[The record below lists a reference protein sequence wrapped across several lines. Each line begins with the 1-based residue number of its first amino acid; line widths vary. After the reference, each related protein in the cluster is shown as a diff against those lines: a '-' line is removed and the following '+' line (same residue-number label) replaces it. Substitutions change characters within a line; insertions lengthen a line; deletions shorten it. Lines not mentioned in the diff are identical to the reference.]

1 MLVYEL
7 RLMINKPVQY
17 LFNLV
22 VLAFLAFFKIVIS
35 VHSTDLSSS
44 DNVITHDRKVMK
56 SDFTMRK
63 YFLGPKDIL
72 EITVMGLKEFERK
85 GIGDELEFVVNQAG
99 FVNLPLVGLVLA
111 EGYTTSKLTEVL
123 TKRYKKYVTLP
134 QVSVVV
140 REYKSKQVHVLGK
153 VFNNGA
159 LSLRYEKTTLFE
171 VLSEA
176 GGFSSKLPS
185 LEGIALNQPDMR
197 NVYVIRKNKKYVVNI
212 YDRLINKDDDKPF
225 FVEPGDR
232 IFVPEPVNT
241 VSVLGG
247 VKKAGSFE
255 LKNGLTLLQAIAIA
269 GSFVEDSRR
278 DQVRIIRN
286 GEKAPI
292 TVNAVKIVS
301 GKAPDFKLMPGDV
314 VYVAEW

>member
-1 MLVYEL
+1 MLMSWSLGIAWAKSSEFKRPEEL
-7 RLMINKPVQY
+7 QSQNSDPSEDSSKAAVLTQSKY
-17 LFNLV
+17 L
-22 VLAFLAFFKIVIS
+22 
-35 VHSTDLSSS
+35 
-44 DNVITHDRKVMK
+44 
-56 SDFTMRK
+56 
-63 YFLGPKDIL
+63 LGPKDIL

-85 GIGDELEFVVNQAG
+85 GLGDELEFVINENGSVN
-99 FVNLPLVGLVLA
+99 VPLVGLVKAVDL
-111 EGYTTSKLTEVL
+111 TTSQLTEVL
-123 TKRYKKYVTLP
+123 TQRYRKYVTQP

-140 REYKSKQVHVLGK
+140 REYRSKLVHVLGK

-159 LSLRYEKTTLFE
+159 LALKHQNTTLFE

-197 NVYVIRKNKKYVVNI
+197 NVYVIRNNKKYVVNI
-212 YDRLINKDDDKPF
+212 YDRLINQSDDEPF

-232 IFVPEPVNT
+232 IFVPEPVHT

-255 LKNGLTLLQAIAIA
+255 LKRGLTLLQAIAMA
-269 GSFVEDSRR
+269 GSFVQDSRR
-278 DQVRIIRN
+278 DQVRIIRS
-286 GEKAPI
+286 GEESPI

>member
-1 MLVYEL
+1 
-7 RLMINKPVQY
+7 MINKPIQH
-17 LFNLV
+17 LFNLLVITFV
-22 VLAFLAFFKIVIS
+22 VLFKMVS
-35 VHSTDLSSS
+35 SPSSEDLSST
-44 DNVITHDRKVMK
+44 DNVLSGSNPVMK
-56 SDFTMRK
+56 SDFNVRK

-85 GIGDELEFVVNQAG
+85 GIGDELEFVINRAG
-99 FVNLPLVGLVLA
+99 FVNLPLVGLVQA
-111 EGYTTSKLTEVL
+111 QDYTTSQLTEVL
-123 TKRYKKYVTLP
+123 TKRYKKYVTHP

-153 VFNNGA
+153 VYNNGA
-159 LSLRYEKTTLFE
+159 IALRYQNTTLFE

-197 NVYVIRKNKKYVVNI
+197 NVYVIRNNKKYVVNI
-212 YDRLINKDDDKPF
+212 YDRLINKADDTPF

-301 GKAPDFKLMPGDV
+301 GKAPDFNLMPGDV